1 MQSNKTQPAIDM
13 AGIGA
18 RSFLLHEGY
27 QEMTQL
33 PHIDSQF
40 DRFLFASLYLDDGT
54 PLSVLSALARQDV
67 DAWQEAARLNQLPK
81 DSAINSLASTIWKT
95 NSERWSPS
103 DASIVAAGLVEL
115 LPSQHASRASS
126 IAIESANSKVVMWL
140 VYGILLGSIAISGN
154 INLQSFKSTQE
165 ASRTNNIVAQQ
176 EAVSQPSRGIST
188 D

>member
-1 MQSNKTQPAIDM
+1 
-13 AGIGA
+13 
-18 RSFLLHEGY
+18 
-27 QEMTQL
+27 MTQL

-40 DRFLFASLYLDDGT
+40 DRFLFTPLYQDRET

-81 DSAINSLASTIWKT
+81 GAAINSLASTIWKT

-115 LPSQHASRASS
+115 LPSHHASRGSTIS
-126 IAIESANSKVVMWL
+126 IESANSKVVMWL

-154 INLQSFKSTQE
+154 RHLQSSGSNQE
-165 ASRTNNIVAQQ
+165 AARNNNIVVQQ
-176 EAVSQPSRGIST
+176 EPVSQPSRGIST

>member
-1 MQSNKTQPAIDM
+1 
-13 AGIGA
+13 
-18 RSFLLHEGY
+18 
-27 QEMTQL
+27 MTQL

-40 DRFLFASLYLDDGT
+40 DRFLFTPLYQDRET

-81 DSAINSLASTIWKT
+81 GAAINSLASTIWKT

-115 LPSQHASRASS
+115 LPSHHGSRGSS
-126 IAIESANSKVVMWL
+126 IPIENANSKVMMWL
-140 VYGILLGSIAISGN
+140 AYGILLGSIAISAN
-154 INLQSFKSTQE
+154 SNLQSSKSPQQTN
-165 ASRTNNIVAQQ
+165 RDNNIVVQQ
-176 EAVSQPSRGIST
+176 EAGSQPPRGTST